1 LLKKTIILLV
11 CFLAVVLGVV
21 ANLSSRADFTALN
34 GVDYRWKSLQG
45 NWLVVNYFA
54 EWCAPCLREIPELNS
69 FYATNKNQL
78 AMFAVSFDAL
88 SHEQLSELKTKY
100 NIQFP
105 VIEHFKGDTP
115 MGRPQSLPATFIIG
129 PDGKVAKQL
138 LGEQSAESLT
148 SALNILKGS

>member
-1 LLKKTIILLV
+1 MFKKIIISLV
-11 CFLAVVLGVV
+11 CCLVVVLGVV
-21 ANLSSRADFTALN
+21 FNLSNRTDFTALD

-54 EWCAPCLREIPELNS
+54 EWCVPCLREIPELNK
-69 FYATNKNQL
+69 FYAANKDQL

-88 SHEQLSELKTKY
+88 NHAQLTELQKKY

-105 VIEHFKGDTP
+105 VIEHFDTDTP
-115 MGRPQSLPATFIIG
+115 MGRPKSLPATFIIT
-129 PDGKVAKQL
+129 PDGTVAKQL

-148 SALNILKGS
+148 TALNTLKGF

>member
-1 LLKKTIILLV
+1 M
-11 CFLAVVLGVV
+11 LGVV
-21 ANLSSRADFTALN
+21 FNLSNRADFTALD

-54 EWCAPCLREIPELNS
+54 EWCVPCLREIPELNK
-69 FYATNKNQL
+69 FYATNKDQL

-88 SHEQLSELKTKY
+88 SHAQLSELQKKY

-105 VIEHFKGDTP
+105 VIEHFDTDTP
-115 MGRPQSLPATFIIG
+115 MGRPNSLPATFIIA
-129 PDGKVAKQL
+129 PDGTVAKQL

-148 SALNILKGS
+148 TALNILKGF